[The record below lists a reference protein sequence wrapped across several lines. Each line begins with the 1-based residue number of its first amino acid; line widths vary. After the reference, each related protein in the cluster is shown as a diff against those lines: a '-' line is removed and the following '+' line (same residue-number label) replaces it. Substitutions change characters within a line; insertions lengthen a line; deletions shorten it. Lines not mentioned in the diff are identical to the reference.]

1 MFCLAWKPVPRRRD
15 ELNFW
20 GEKDVAWSVLHERVL
35 STGREHIYCNRPEEV
50 LSWSSEAQQRL
61 GYHLSQP
68 NIGYTQD
75 FLTPVQFMR
84 GSKPEKLG
92 DFDP

>member
-1 MFCLAWKPVPRRRD
+1 
-15 ELNFW
+15 
-20 GEKDVAWSVLHERVL
+20 
-35 STGREHIYCNRPEEV
+35 V